1 MLTGHEAISILEK
14 ECSNELRMTRQL
26 VEEAVGTDINAYLD
40 SLGQKTVPS
49 AVLNSLVSAAIAG
62 GQLGFN
68 NLVIRL
74 NAAQLKI
81 KDVDEVANQLL
92 SLIASHV
99 TILNYVR
106 FRTGSVQSIINKVKN
121 TSMSRGDRDE
131 VEQLL
136 EFKIQSEK
144 SLYEWAKNIE
154 IFFEQEAASQGQVST
169 RSISSYSKHWNSYV
183 NEKIS
188 PIINLSWNGK
198 KEDSIHE
205 RTKYLIKYSPLNKE
219 QIKKI
224 LSEKTKQAT
233 FKSAIKKSKLDSRN
247 LKLVTSQYDL
257 SGRKLK
263 ITHDAIGIDQDLILP
278 ALNSMKGQMI
288 MNPKQAK
295 LMINMSSESSTLIIE
310 LEMPKKNDVD
320 NLKVLLESFI

>member
-1 MLTGHEAISILEK
+1 VLTGHEAISILEK